1 MLFITEVQIVEEEG
15 GLLVSPGSYT
25 VLHSH
30 PEGEKVPLAVTR
42 PTMVVGIVVFRILD
56 ADLNCLS
63 GPMAFAREVDSNPPL
78 ELLNSL
84 TLLKVISPEALSR
97 IYENIDQYDL
107 GPKKARAER
116 VGEINLN

>member
-1 MLFITEVQIVEEEG
+1 MLFITEMQVIEGEG
-15 GLLVSPGSYT
+15 GVLVNPGDYT
-25 VLHSH
+25 ILNIC
-30 PEGEKVPLAVTR
+30 PEGEKVPIAVTR

-84 TLLKVISPEALSR
+84 TLLEVISPEALSR

>member
-15 GLLVSPGSYT
+15 GVLVNPGDYVTS
-25 VLHSH
+25 HSH

-42 PTMVVGIVVFRILD
+42 PTMIEAIIIFRLLD

-63 GPMAFAREVDSNPPL
+63 GPMAFAREVDSNPPP

-84 TLLKVISPEALSR
+84 ILLEVISPEALSR
-97 IYENIDQYDL
+97 IYENIDKYDL
-107 GPKKARAER
+107 GPKKQE
-116 VGEINLN
+116 LNG